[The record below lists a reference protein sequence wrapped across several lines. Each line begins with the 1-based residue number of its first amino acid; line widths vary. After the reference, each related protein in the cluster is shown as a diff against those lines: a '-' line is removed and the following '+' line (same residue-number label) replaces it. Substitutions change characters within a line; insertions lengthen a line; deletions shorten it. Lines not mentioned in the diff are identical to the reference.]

1 VRKWRHK
8 LEERDIKDFVIDN
21 INEASVLKCVMIGVG
36 GLNKCWSRIVW
47 CHLWITP
54 YFFLYFILWRCKPA
68 WYLFSIKLSQ
78 NWIYPGSLII
88 LVATFLTREALSK
101 FIELQLKNVL
111 LICFNS
117 ILIIRSLAGNAFP
130 TSSTPGS
137 GAGQT
142 STRTSFVVPRAAI
155 LRSTSRPIPFAS
167 ILTTMS
173 EMSVS
178 ESIFRLSHFTK
189 VIQLAFKLYWRPGL
203 LKYLGL

>member
-1 VRKWRHK
+1 MCDDWGRGPQQ
-8 LEERDIKDFVIDN
+8 
-21 INEASVLKCVMIGVG
+21 VLIENCVMSFMDNPLFLSVFHSLTVQTCLVFVFNQIITK
-36 GLNKCWSRIVW
+36 LN
-47 CHLWITP
+47 
-54 YFFLYFILWRCKPA
+54 
-68 WYLFSIKLSQ
+68 LSWQ
-78 NWIYPGSLII
+78 LNYSCRHIFDKGSF
-88 LVATFLTREALSK
+88 TLSK
-101 FIELQLKNVL
+101 FIELQPKNVL